1 MAMAREIREHK
12 WAQVLGTFDLE
23 AGQAQITSVQPAIAA
38 SRSIEG
44 GEERIRLKGFDQA
57 GRELFDLAVNPMH
70 NSCAP
75 RQDAGTFEEFIP
87 VTDALQI
94 IKLFVDG
101 QETADFVPGHPVE
114 VADVQFGVAPAD
126 KPHMIPLSGATA
138 PADNVSYT
146 VQARPAGEAL
156 WQTVGIGLPTV
167 EAAAI
172 DINQFP
178 GAEKIEVRILQNNG
192 LSETEIYRG
201 DIQF

>member
-1 MAMAREIREHK
+1 MAREIREHK
-12 WAQVLGTFDLE
+12 RAQVLGTFDLE
-23 AGQAQITSVQPAIAA
+23 AGQAQITSVQPALAA

-44 GEERIRLKGFDQA
+44 GEERIRIKGFDQV

-75 RQDAGTFEEFIP
+75 RQDAGSFEEFVP
-87 VTDALQI
+87 VTDDLQI
-94 IKLFVDG
+94 IRLFVDG
-101 QETADFVPGHPVE
+101 EETANFVPGRPVAAAA
-114 VADVQFGVAPAD
+114 VRFGVAPAD
-126 KPHMIPLSGATA
+126 KPHVIPLSGATA

-156 WQTVGIGLPTV
+156 WQTVGIGLPTI
-167 EAAAI
+167 EAGEI

-192 LSETEIYRG
+192 FSETEVYRG